1 MNHTNSYHHV
11 LVCSSYSFYG
21 GKEIMEN
28 AMMERR
34 QQRPIGVTIMAV
46 LLGIEG
52 LFELIAGIVVIVAAN
67 SLSRTI
73 ISHGHRITAHV
84 VSTAGIALG
93 SVGVVIGIITLIFV
107 FGLWTLRRWA
117 FWAVI
122 IIEGLSVLL
131 GILALVRQT
140 GTTGG
145 IIAGM
150 IIPVIILIYFL
161 LDANVRRAFRI

>member
-1 MNHTNSYHHV
+1 
-11 LVCSSYSFYG
+11 
-21 GKEIMEN
+21 MEN

-34 QQRPIGVTIMAV
+34 RQRPLGVTIIAV

-52 LFELIAGIVVIVAAN
+52 LFELIAGIVLIIAAN

-73 ISHGHRITAHV
+73 ISHGHRITAHF

-93 SVGVVIGIITLIFV
+93 SIAIVIGVITLLFV

-117 FWAVI
+117 FWAVV
-122 IIEGLSVLL
+122 IIEGLTLL
-131 GILALVRQT
+131 WGILALVRQT

-145 IIAGM
+145 TIAGM
-150 IIPVIILIYFL
+150 IIPAIVLIYFL

>member
-1 MNHTNSYHHV
+1 
-11 LVCSSYSFYG
+11 
-21 GKEIMEN
+21 MEN

-52 LFELIAGIVVIVAAN
+52 LLELIGGIIIIVAAN
-67 SLSRTI
+67 SLSRTV
-73 ISHGHRITAHV
+73 ISHGHRITAHF
-84 VSTAGIALG
+84 VSAVGIG
-93 SVGVVIGIITLIFV
+93 IGGVGVVIGIITLIFV

-117 FWAVI
+117 FWAVV

>member
-1 MNHTNSYHHV
+1 
-11 LVCSSYSFYG
+11 
-21 GKEIMEN
+21 MEN